1 MKLFGWLK
9 NKKTPLAESSPAPV
23 NESPANISPKKQERK
38 AKPSPKKKKN
48 KIEYY

>member
-9 NKKTPLAESSPAPV
+9 KKKSPPAETSPTPV

-38 AKPSPKKKKN
+38 AKPSLQNKKN